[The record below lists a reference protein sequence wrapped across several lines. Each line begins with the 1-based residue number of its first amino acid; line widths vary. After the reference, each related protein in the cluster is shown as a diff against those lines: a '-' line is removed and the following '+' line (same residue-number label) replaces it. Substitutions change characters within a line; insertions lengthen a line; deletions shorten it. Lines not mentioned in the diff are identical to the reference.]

1 MLCAG
6 TDANRQSGGVTS
18 GNSGNTGGLGG
29 GSGHTGTGHSTG
41 TGNSGQGQGLGSGG
55 QGQGFG
61 NSGQGQGQGQGQG
74 HGIAGAIPGTQ
85 ANKVLPSRAS
95 FVPVCTGGMAASYTA
110 CMSTLSEIKT
120 CCQGFNLETLL
131 RGFRH

>member
-29 GSGHTGTGHSTG
+29 GSGHTGTGHSSG

-61 NSGQGQGQGQGQG
+61 NSGQGQGQG

-85 ANKVLPSRAS
+85 ANKVLPSGAS
-95 FVPVCTGGMAASYTA
+95 FVPVCTGGMAASHTA